1 MILSFGD
8 KENEK
13 IWNKEFA
20 KTIPKDL
27 QRIARRK
34 LLHIDSAIVIE
45 DLKAPPGN
53 RLQLLSGDRKGQ
65 YSISINMQ
73 YRICFRWDNG
83 NALEGEIR
91 PNWERIK
98 ENSYSTRIATCL
110 KFLFLKMENCAYTFM
125 SFHVSKILPALR
137 QTVIVYSQLAAN
149 TFK

>member
-8 KENEK
+8 KETEK

-53 RLQLLSGDRKGQ
+53 RLYLLSGDRKGQ

-83 NALEGEIR
+83 NALEVEIVD
-91 PNWERIK
+91 
-98 ENSYSTRIATCL
+98 Y
-110 KFLFLKMENCAYTFM
+110 
-125 SFHVSKILPALR
+125 H
-137 QTVIVYSQLAAN
+137 
-149 TFK
+149 